1 MGGLVAILDGT
12 RFYAA
17 SAGILHPELRD
28 KPLVITGGKNGI
40 VIAANRL
47 ATDHCGMSKF
57 EPVFK
62 QKEIIARHGV
72 LVVEANFNL
81 FGHHSKHFQ
90 NIIMSYFDQ
99 CSSYSIDEVFA
110 LVPSNVVP
118 IDYLRDIRSQVYK
131 LTRTAVSAAA
141 SFNCTL
147 AKSCAWA
154 AKNSPGY
161 NGLCVIDS
169 MDEMDEILKKM
180 PIGSIWGIGRSMT
193 KTLVAQGMTKAID
206 LKHADPARM
215 KKLFGKNIVDVISEL
230 NGNKVL
236 NWRNP
241 DHSNSKI
248 VIGSSKSYKERLHNK
263 TEVHQALANHIHI
276 VCQKARAQHSKIKC
290 ILFSCSTSSYDHQ
303 PFAKSIKIKLE
314 YPTSD
319 TTSVLSM
326 LSDNINQLVPLTD
339 NWVPIYRIYVS
350 ATDLTSKD
358 VIQSD
363 LFAPPEDDRKMQVF
377 DSINARFGKNTMFI
391 GARGVDPKCEDVR
404 PLQLKHPH
412 SRWRD
417 VPDVFC

>member
-1 MGGLVAILDGT
+1 MGLVSIIDGT
-12 RFYAA
+12 RFYAT
-17 SAGILHPELRD
+17 SAGILHPELRGR
-28 KPLVITGGKNGI
+28 PLVVTSGENGI

-47 ATDHCGMSKF
+47 ATDQCGMKKF

-62 QKEIIARHGV
+62 QKEIISRHDV

-81 FGHHSKHFQ
+81 FGHHSNQFQ
-90 NIIMSYFDQ
+90 SIIMDYFDD

-118 IDYLRDIRSQVYK
+118 IDYLREMRSQVYK

-141 SFNCTL
+141 SLNCTL
-147 AKSCAWA
+147 AKACSWA
-154 AKNSPGY
+154 SKSLTGY

-180 PIGSIWGIGRSMT
+180 PIGSIWGIGRSMN

-206 LKHADPARM
+206 LKHADPTQM

-230 NGNKVL
+230 NGRKVL
-236 NWRNP
+236 NWKNP
-241 DHSNSKI
+241 GHPNSKI

-263 TEVHQALANHIHI
+263 TDVHQALAHHIHI
-276 VCQKARAQHSKIKC
+276 VCQKVRAQHSIIKC
-290 ILFSCSTSSYDHQ
+290 IIFSCSTSSYDHQ
-303 PFAKSIKIKLE
+303 PYSKSIKIKLA

-319 TTSVLSM
+319 TSAVLVM
-326 LSDNINQLVPLTD
+326 LNDTINDLLPHSG
-339 NWVPIYRIYVS
+339 NWVPIYRINVS
-350 ATDLTSKD
+350 ATDLKSID
-358 VIQSD
+358 VKQSD
-363 LFAPPEDDRKMQVF
+363 LFAPPEDERKMQVF
-377 DSINARFGKNTMFI
+377 DLINARFGKNTMFL
-391 GARGVDPKCEDVR
+391 GAKGAVPKCENVR